1 MRLTIAMGADFNY
14 SDKVETLIKSITTFN
29 QDCDF
34 YLLNQDYPQEWFT
47 VMTHKLAPFGS
58 QIKDIKVDDQTI
70 HHYQTLEHINY
81 AAYLRYFIPELLL
94 EDKVLYLDT
103 DIIVTGS
110 LSELFA
116 TDISDYP
123 LAAVRDVWLEEQF
136 NSGVMLINSRYFRDH
151 QLTQV
156 LLTETS
162 QPNQRLSNGDQ
173 EILNRIFQNQWLAL
187 DTTYNAQVGMNI
199 VLQPAGKPQL
209 PTSPLPLVVHY
220 ASDQKPW
227 ILFTSTPL
235 RDLWWDYYAMDWSA
249 IYAKWSHPFPKK
261 KKLFCLTN
269 SDRLEEIE
277 ALLKALPEYEI
288 HIAAYVFVSN
298 RLKQLIRY
306 PNCRIHQIVLE
317 PTVEQ
322 LIEDMD
328 AYLDI
333 NHGAEVAQILEK
345 ATTKQKP
352 IFSFQ
357 SVSHGDYP
365 NTYRFDDGH
374 VQDMVTAIRQLTVN

>member
-136 NSGVMLINSRYFRDH
+136 NSGVMLINSRYFREH

-249 IYAKWSHPFPKK
+249 IYAK
-261 KKLFCLTN
+261 
-269 SDRLEEIE
+269 
-277 ALLKALPEYEI
+277 
-288 HIAAYVFVSN
+288 
-298 RLKQLIRY
+298 
-306 PNCRIHQIVLE
+306 
-317 PTVEQ
+317 
-322 LIEDMD
+322 
-328 AYLDI
+328 
-333 NHGAEVAQILEK
+333 
-345 ATTKQKP
+345 
-352 IFSFQ
+352 
-357 SVSHGDYP
+357 
-365 NTYRFDDGH
+365 
-374 VQDMVTAIRQLTVN
+374 